1 MGAPSNNI
9 LWIIEDDEAFGN
21 TLMLSLER
29 KGFGVTLWPELP
41 SDEQLSSISQP
52 PDKVILDLKLGH
64 TTSLDFIPRLKTAFP
79 DCAIVVLT
87 GYASINTAVQAVKAG
102 AVNYLAKPASVSDI
116 LAAFDGQV
124 SVEQP
129 VEPLSVERLEWEHIQ
144 RVLEQSGGNVSE
156 AARRLKMHRR
166 TLQRKLAKRPKQS

>member
-102 AVNYLAKPASVSDI
+102 AVNYLAKPASVSD
-116 LAAFDGQV
+116 
-124 SVEQP
+124 
-129 VEPLSVERLEWEHIQ
+129 
-144 RVLEQSGGNVSE
+144 
-156 AARRLKMHRR
+156 
-166 TLQRKLAKRPKQS
+166 